1 VTQVFAL
8 APAKEIAV
16 APAQTCG
23 RNAAKVVNLR
33 MPRTGAAQ
41 RYLIEIKDAK
51 GSIVFSAVACWDDK
65 DKRLALAQI
74 ERLAQLPEVNF
85 DTGPAHEPESGTSKR
100 RPRPRMVRLR
110 REP

>member
-1 VTQVFAL
+1 
-8 APAKEIAV
+8 
-16 APAQTCG
+16 
-23 RNAAKVVNLR
+23 
-33 MPRTGAAQ
+33 MPRAGAAR
-41 RYLIEIKDAK
+41 RYSIEIKDAE

-85 DTGPAHEPESGTSKR
+85 YSGPTHEPDSGTSKR
-100 RPRPRMVRLR
+100 PPRPRMRRLR